1 MNRLGL
7 VLINKASRV
16 FVFGLVSILI
26 PIYLALLHYSP
37 LYVGLAIAPIVG
49 GNIFSNLLLTFYG
62 DRIGRKRL
70 LLIFS
75 LLMLVSGI
83 ILFLTTSLGLIL
95 LACFLGNISTTGT
108 EAGPFQSVEAGI
120 LPTFVGSTNVN
131 RAFGLYNMIGYIA
144 SSLGALAASIPSYY
158 QNRVLVFHTLFLLY
172 GLVGLVLFVIYQN
185 LGNIERSFEGKGKI
199 RLGSVSEKA
208 KSDVKRLSALNFVD
222 AFGGGFASQ
231 YIFSYWFYYVYHV
244 SLGDLGII
252 FLVTN
257 VITALSTL
265 GATFIADKLG
275 NLRTMVYTHLISN
288 VFLIAIPFGGSVYAS
303 LSFLFLRQS
312 MSQMDVPTRQAFMS
326 ELFDKDDRV
335 YSYAVTNIFR
345 SIGSSFGG
353 PISGAM
359 LYFALISLPMVTAG
373 VSKIVYDFSI
383 FGLYRKRAT

>member
-7 VLINKASRV
+7 LLINKASRV

-26 PIYLALLHYSP
+26 PIYLASLHYSP
-37 LYVGLAIAPIVG
+37 FFVGLPIAPIVG
-49 GNIFSNLLLTFYG
+49 GNVFSNLLLTLYG

-70 LLIFS
+70 LLAFS

-83 ILFLTTSLGLIL
+83 ILFLSTSLVLIL
-95 LACFLGNISTTGT
+95 VACFLGNISTTGT

-120 LPTFVGSTNVN
+120 LPTFVSMANVN
-131 RAFGLYNMIGYIA
+131 KSFGLYNMIGYIA
-144 SSLGALAASIPSYY
+144 SSLGALASSTPSYY
-158 QNRVLVFHTLFLLY
+158 ENNLLAFHLLFLLY

-185 LGNIERSFEGKGKI
+185 LGNLERSSQGNPKI
-199 RLGSVSEKA
+199 GLRSVSEKV
-208 KSDVKRLSALNFVD
+208 KSDVKKLSGLGLLD

-231 YIFSYWFYYVYHV
+231 YIFSYWFYFVYGV
-244 SLGDLGII
+244 TLRDLGII
-252 FLVTN
+252 FLLTN

-288 VFLIAIPFGGSVYAS
+288 VFLIAIPFGGSVSAS
-303 LSFLFLRQS
+303 LSFLFLRQG

-326 ELFDKDDRV
+326 ELFDKEDRV

-345 SIGSSFGG
+345 SIGSAFGG

-359 LYFALISLPMVTAG
+359 LDLGLVSLPMVSAG
-373 VSKIVYDFSI
+373 VSKIAYDFSTFI
-383 FGLYRKRAT
+383 LYRKRSR